1 METNRV
7 RQFCTICETKSLRA
21 AADLLGLTHSALS
34 KSMKVLQEEVNEKL
48 LTQEGRGILITDAGR
63 EFYRKAKLFL
73 EQEAEFLSRK
83 SQSKSVRIGT
93 FEIFSTYLLPNVWRE
108 YFPELDLE
116 LQELLPGK
124 IEEEVESGRVDIGIT
139 RNPIPRQGV
148 EFLKVA
154 ECRNGVFVR
163 KGAFSGTPIG
173 EVPFVVPI
181 TPLDGTPTDAKG
193 LDGWPSDKIDRF
205 IRHRVSML
213 ESGLSFVRTGE
224 VAIYLPVFLARIHN
238 EGRVQRYQLEELPV
252 PKSLRSN
259 SQPVYI
265 VKRRSTPE
273 DVRIKKVA
281 KLLRVHCQD

>member
-34 KSMKVLQEEVNEKL
+34 KSMKVLQEEVNQKL

-73 EQEAEFLSRK
+73 EQEAEFLSRN

-93 FEIFSTYLLPNVWRE
+93 FEIFSTYLLPNFWRE

-193 LDGWPSDKIDRF
+193 LDGWPSDKIDRL

>member
-34 KSMKVLQEEVNEKL
+34 KSMKVLQEEINQKL

-73 EQEAEFLSRK
+73 EQEAEFLSRN

-93 FEIFSTYLLPNVWRE
+93 FEIFSTYLLPNFWRE

-193 LDGWPSDKIDRF
+193 LDGWPSDKIDRL

>member
-93 FEIFSTYLLPNVWRE
+93 FEIFSTYLLPNFWRE

-163 KGAFSGTPIG
+163 KGSFSGTPIG